1 MYSFIFISES
11 FIHGS
16 FIDYYWMI
24 HLLCIHIGISLDYYW
39 MIHLFILQL
48 FFLVEGPNR
57 KRRRRITRLTP
68 TPSGAD
74 VEKGWPFYGKTRRV
88 TGVVY
93 VVSNQRDPRVIM
105 KPLRV
110 VMTYVVYVVYVV
122 SNQSWMFDQ
131 KPLVMDKIRGNLK
144 FGET

>member
-1 MYSFIFISES
+1 MYSFIFISEP

-24 HLLCIHIGISLDYYW
+24 HL
-39 MIHLFILQL
+39 FILQL
-48 FFLVEGPNR
+48 FIFLVEGPNR
-57 KRRRRITRLTP
+57 IRRCRITRLTP